1 MNFDDILNDHEDRL
15 ESLEESGGGGG
26 ATSASNVSYDDT
38 TTSYGES
45 TVQKVLEKIKSLFA
59 NYLPLSGGEVS
70 GIVTFSNNVG
80 IQGYDTNGNA
90 RTLARINANNQAYY
104 GTGYNLTRFYCG
116 STNADGTQG
125 ENGYY
130 VLSRNNFRTGG
141 ADMGNGQVDI
151 GSTSVR
157 FKTVYAINGNFSG
170 DVTAANIGATL
181 ESSLSSNYALSSANT
196 VYSPLQ
202 ITLPAGT
209 WLLTS
214 QVVTTKPSATRYIAG
229 TVSTTN
235 KDTAHTFSAL
245 GNTTIEACA
254 STHQIVTIA
263 SETTY
268 YLSIACNNTGVSLT
282 TASKLSAVRIK

>member
-38 TTSYGES
+38 TTSYGET

-59 NYLPLSGGEVS
+59 NYLPLSGGNIT
-70 GIVTFSNNVG
+70 GDVTIANNKTIYGKTTEDAERRIATLSESNQVWIG
-80 IQGYDTNGNA
+80 SLGSVLRLYGGQTDDEGNA
-90 RTLARINANNQAYY
+90 NGRYLLM
-104 GTGYNLTRFYCG
+104 LTDRFYP
-116 STNADGTQG
+116 SENNAIS
-125 ENGYY
+125 NG
-130 VLSRNNFRTGG
+130 LSNRRW
-141 ADMGNGQVDI
+141 A
-151 GSTSVR
+151 
-157 FKTVYAINGNFSG
+157 TVYAIDGNFSG

-196 VYSPLQ
+196 VYSPLS

-268 YLSIACNNTGVSLT
+268 YLSISCNNTGVSLT
-282 TASKLSAVRIK
+282 TSTKLSAVRIK